1 MSRLAARPPEGL
13 GLDAEARRSTLA
25 AKSEA
30 YTAEQ
35 RSLLDETCDT
45 DLAALALEIE
55 QQQPSRL
62 EDKTRPRRAPLPSH
76 LPRRE
81 IRHEPASTTSV
92 CGWAM
97 KRIGED
103 VAEKLDYEPGVF
115 TVERHIRGKWVAS
128 PWQEIELSRRKLVL
142 LSHPRHVVGMV
153 PEPQETV
160 RTEARRINAAYA
172 VLSAARARASAPH
185 RASLHLR
192 LRRCADGDVLAKQLG
207 TDQAL
212 STC

>member
-81 IRHEPASTTSV
+81 IRYEPASTTSV

-142 LSHPRHVVGMV
+142 LSAYFGEAERSVRRRERQCSATSTVNWAPLSSEKWLHKAPTYLDSGAERLDPAAALAPRLM
-153 PEPQETV
+153 P
-160 RTEARRINAAYA
+160 I
-172 VLSAARARASAPH
+172 
-185 RASLHLR
+185 
-192 LRRCADGDVLAKQLG
+192 D
-207 TDQAL
+207 
-212 STC
+212 